1 MHYKQ
6 HNKYEPTQ
14 RREMEME
21 KRQGKL
27 WNTEKE
33 NESEKE
39 SEEASK
45 RIKK

>member
-1 MHYKQ
+1 
-6 HNKYEPTQ
+6 
-14 RREMEME
+14 MEME

-33 NESEKE
+33 NESEKG